1 MTNNKALPETMCALG
16 IRRGGDDLPEITS
29 DDMVIVV
36 KDAYATIGQPT
47 TSGAKKKS
55 DPKYKDTRKVCVSPG
70 RFTWLSLGE
79 HKGQHASG
87 RKLGVQLLVMLSS
100 PVNEAKPKV
109 KGASASHMS
118 EMI

>member
-1 MTNNKALPETMCALG
+1 MTTSKQLPETMCALG
-16 IRRGGDDLPEITS
+16 IRRGGADLPEITE

-36 KDAYATIGQPT
+36 KDAYGTIGQPT
-47 TSGAKKKS
+47 TSGSLKKS

-79 HKGQHASG
+79 SKGQHVSG

-100 PVNEAKPKV
+100 PVNETKPKA
-109 KGASASHMS
+109 KGTSASHMS